1 MRIQTKIILLISVV
15 AMSVGILSSVL
26 VGRPLLR
33 DMEGDTE
40 QKGAILV
47 QTLSELITNNVINHE
62 VLPVREAISDIMQST
77 GDLEYIYVVGFDGS
91 IIAHTFTGGFP
102 RDLVD
107 GLHDELPGGEP
118 VFKRFASEDGPV
130 LDAGYSLISGMRG
143 RIHIG
148 LNLTRIHDQIN
159 VIRKRIIG
167 TAFGVVALGVLVGF
181 ILSRR
186 ITRPL
191 GRLADSMDAFGE
203 GKAGEEIVVRS
214 GGREVA
220 QLARSFNRMTAERKR
235 AEDALRDSEER
246 YRLFFES
253 NPQPMWVYDIGTL
266 AFLAV
271 NDAAVDHYGYSRR
284 EFLSMALRDI
294 RPQEDIPA
302 LLENVSKVTEGI
314 DKAGIWRH
322 RKKDGAL
329 IDVEI
334 TSHTLTFGGKRAEV
348 VLAYDVTE
356 RRRLEQELVKAEKLE
371 SLGILAGGI
380 AHDFNNLLTA
390 ILGNISLAK
399 TYAQS
404 GDKTYER
411 LADAEKASLRARDL
425 TQQLLTFSKGGAPVK
440 KTISIKELI
449 GDSACFSLRG
459 SGAKCELSIADD
471 LLHVDADEGQISQ
484 LMNNLVINARQAMP
498 SGGMIRVR
506 CENLT
511 IGKDDQAP
519 LKKGTYVRISVSDE
533 GVGIPEENLEKIFE
547 PFFTTKPKGS
557 GLGLA
562 TCYSIVKNHGGHI
575 VVESEV
581 GVGTTFYVYLPASGQ
596 EARKKKQE
604 PEGPSCG
611 SGRILFMDDEEV
623 VRNVAGE
630 MLTSLGYEVAFAHD
644 GMEALDLYATA
655 MASGKPFDGV
665 IMDLT
670 VRGGMGGKEAVKKLC
685 ELDPA
690 AKVIVSSGYSND
702 PIMADFRTYG
712 FRGVVS
718 KPYTIRNLSETV
730 HALVTNG
737 RN

>member
-1 MRIQTKIILLISVV
+1 MRIQTKIILLLSIV
-15 AMSVGILSSVL
+15 AASIGILSSLL
-26 VGRPLLR
+26 VGRPLIR
-33 DMEGDTE
+33 EMESDTE
-40 QKGAILV
+40 QKGTILA

-62 VLPVREAISDIMQST
+62 VLPVREAITDIMQSPN
-77 GDLEYIYVVGFDGS
+77 DLEYIYVVGFDGS
-91 IIAHTFTGGFP
+91 IIAHTFQGGFP
-102 RDLVD
+102 RDLAD
-107 GLHDELPGGEP
+107 TLHEKVPGGTP
-118 VFKRFASEDGPV
+118 VFTKLLTENGPV
-130 LDAGYSLISGMRG
+130 LDVGYNLISGMRG

-148 LNLTRIHDQIN
+148 LNRTHIYGQIS
-159 VIRKRIIG
+159 VIRRRIIG
-167 TAFGVVALGVLVGF
+167 TTFGIVALGVLVGI

-186 ITRPL
+186 IARPL
-191 GRLADSMDAFGE
+191 ARLTDSMQAFGE
-203 GKAGEEIVVRS
+203 GGTGEEVIVRS

-220 QLARSFNRMTAERKR
+220 QLAGSFNRMIAGRKR
-235 AEDALRDSEER
+235 AEDALRESEER

-253 NPQPMWVYDIGTL
+253 NPQPMWVYDLETL
-266 AFLAV
+266 AFLTV
-271 NDAAVDHYGYSRR
+271 NDAAVEHYGYSRG
-284 EFLSMALRDI
+284 EFLSMTLKDI
-294 RPQEDIPA
+294 RPPVDIPA
-302 LLENVSKVTEGI
+302 LLDNVSKVMEGI
-314 DKAGIWRH
+314 DNAGVWKH
-322 RKKDGAL
+322 RKKDGTL

-334 TSHTLTFGGKRAEV
+334 TSHTLVFNGRRAEV

-356 RRRLEQELVKAEKLE
+356 RKRLEQELVRAEKLE
-371 SLGILAGGI
+371 SVGILAGGI

-425 TQQLLTFSKGGAPVK
+425 THQLLTFSKGGAPVK

-459 SGAKCELSIADD
+459 SRAKCELSVAGD
-471 LLHVDADEGQISQ
+471 LLPVDADEGQISQ
-484 LMNNLVINARQAMP
+484 VINNLVINARQAMP
-498 SGGMIRVR
+498 NGGMIRMH
-506 CENLT
+506 CENVA

-519 LKKGTYVRISVSDE
+519 LKKGTYIRISISDE
-533 GVGIPEENLEKIFE
+533 GVGIPKEHLEKIFE

-562 TCYSIVKNHGGHI
+562 TSYSIVNNHGGHI
-575 VVESEV
+575 AVESRV
-581 GVGTTFYVYLPASGQ
+581 GAGTTFHVYLPVSGQ
-596 EARKKKQE
+596 EARKRRQE
-604 PEGPSCG
+604 SETPSRG

-623 VRNVAGE
+623 VRDVAGE

-644 GMEALDLYATA
+644 GDEAIELYAKA
-655 MASGKPFDGV
+655 MASGRPFDGV

-670 VRGGMGGKEAVKKLC
+670 VPGGMGGKDAVQKLR

-712 FRGVVS
+712 FSGVVS
-718 KPYTIRNLSETV
+718 KPYTIKNLSETV
-730 HALVTNG
+730 RALVTQA
-737 RN
+737 RH